1 MDELTLNYESTIIK
15 IVTENWRLTKLF
27 QKVTTKLD
35 LSEQNRYIN
44 QLRYFEKTIN
54 NCLQDVGMKI
64 IHIEGQVYDSG
75 MAVSPINIDEF
86 EQEDQLIID
95 QVLEPL
101 IMGND
106 GTIKKQG
113 LVNLKTKDKK

>member
-15 IVTENWRLTKLF
+15 VVTENWRLVKLF
-27 QKVTTKLD
+27 QKVTSKLD
-35 LSEQNRYIN
+35 VSEQNRYIN

-64 IHIEGQVYDSG
+64 IHLEGQVYDSG

>member
-1 MDELTLNYESTIIK
+1 MNELSLNYESTIIK
-15 IVTENWRLTKLF
+15 VVTENWRLTKLF

-35 LSEQNRYIN
+35 VSEQNRYIN

-54 NCLQDVGMKI
+54 NSLQDVGMKI
-64 IHIEGQVYDSG
+64 IHLEGQVYDSG

-113 LVNLKTKDKK
+113 LVNLRKDKK

>member
-1 MDELTLNYESTIIK
+1 MDSKNYEESIIK

-35 LSEQNRYIN
+35 ISEQNRYVN
-44 QLRYFEKTIN
+44 QLRYFQKTIEN
-54 NCLQDVGMKI
+54 GLHDVDMKI
-64 IHIEGQVYDSG
+64 VDLEGHTYDSG

-86 EQEDQLIID
+86 EEDDQLIID

-106 GTIKKQG
+106 GIIKKQG
-113 LVNLKTKDKK
+113 LVNLRKVEK